1 MPVQT
6 SNTIDS
12 GKLVGFGNLE
22 FLARQIVEGFIVG
35 LHKSPFHGFS
45 VEFAEHRLYNNG
57 EPIRHIDWK
66 LYGRTGKLF
75 VKRYEEET
83 NLRCQIV
90 IDNSSS
96 MLFPVGRTVD
106 LDNPNK
112 LVYSVYAAASL
123 IELMRRQRDA
133 VGLDLFNTEVEFH
146 SEPRMSQENKVL
158 LYGKLEEQLSQYDK
172 NKPKT
177 TSVAQ
182 CLHGIAEMLHRR
194 SLVLLFSDMLY
205 SKADAKPV
213 LEALEHLRY
222 NKHEVVMFHVFSGS
236 LEHNLDYGNG
246 MRNFVDL
253 ENSVS
258 VKLNPVE
265 VSETY
270 RKIMA
275 ERKSEILSHC
285 YNNRVDYV
293 ELDIDKGYEQALTAY
308 LVKRAKIR

>member
-133 VGLDLFNTEVEFH
+133 VVLDLFNTEVEFH